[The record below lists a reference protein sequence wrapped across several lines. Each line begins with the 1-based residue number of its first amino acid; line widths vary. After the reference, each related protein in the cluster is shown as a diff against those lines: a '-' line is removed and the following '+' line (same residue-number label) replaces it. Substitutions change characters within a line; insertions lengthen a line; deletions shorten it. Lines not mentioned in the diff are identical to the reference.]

1 MFEPIHGSA
10 PDIVGQ
16 GIANPLGQIW
26 SAALMLDHLG
36 EGAAA
41 SRTVRAIEQVL
52 ASGVRTPDLGGAHGT
67 AAVTDAV
74 IDAFLELEPRP

>member
-10 PDIVGQ
+10 PDIVGR

-36 EGAAA
+36 ETSTARALERAVETVVA
-41 SRTVRAIEQVL
+41 SEVK
-52 ASGVRTPDLGGAHGT
+52 TPDLGGVHST
-67 AAVTDAV
+67 QDVTDAIISV
-74 IDAFLELEPRP
+74 LLRDESTQ